1 MLAIISP
8 AKRLESAPIPSPV
21 PVTQPALLEETQ
33 ELMKTTR
40 KLSADQLQ
48 TLMKISEK
56 LADLN
61 HTRFQ
66 EFSTPFTPDN
76 ANPAALLFNGD
87 TYTGLD
93 AKTLSAEDLSY
104 AQDHVAI
111 LSGLYGI
118 LRPMDLI
125 QPYRLEMGTRLETG
139 RGANLY
145 AFWGD
150 RITKAVNGMLEGQQE
165 RTLVN
170 LASTEY
176 FSAIQ
181 SDAIDGR
188 ILTPAFVQI
197 RDGVPKMLGMMAK
210 RARGTM
216 ARYIC
221 THRVEHAEGLKD
233 FNEDRYVYREDLS
246 EGDRW
251 VFAREG

>member
-8 AKRLESAPIPSPV
+8 AKRLESDPIPSPV
-21 PVTQPALLEETQ
+21 PATQPTLLAETQ

-61 HTRFQ
+61 HGRFQ
-66 EFSTPFTPDN
+66 EFNTPFTVDN
-76 ANPAALLFNGD
+76 AKPADLLFNGD
-87 TYTGLD
+87 TYVGLD
-93 AKTLSAEDLSY
+93 AKSLSAEDLSY

-111 LSGLYGI
+111 LSGLYGL

-125 QPYRLEMGTRLETG
+125 QPYRLEMGTRLETP
-139 RGANLY
+139 RGTNLY

-150 RITKAVNGMLEGQQE
+150 RITKAVNTMLAGQAE

-181 SDAIDGR
+181 PADVDGR
-188 ILTPAFVQI
+188 VLTPAFLQI
-197 RDGVPKMLGMMAK
+197 REGVPKMLGMMAK

-233 FNEDRYVYREDLS
+233 FHEDGYVYREDLS
-246 EGDRW
+246 EDDRW
-251 VFAREG
+251 VFAREA

>member
-1 MLAIISP
+1 MLAVISP
-8 AKRLESAPIPSPV
+8 AKRLESDPVPSPV
-21 PVTQPALLEETQ
+21 PVTQPVLLSETQ
-33 ELMKTTR
+33 ELMKITR
-40 KLSADQLQ
+40 KLSAAQLQ
-48 TLMKISEK
+48 NLMKISDK

-61 HTRFQ
+61 HGRFQ
-66 EFSTPFTPDN
+66 DFSTPFTPDN
-76 ANPAALLFNGD
+76 AKPAALLFNGD
-87 TYTGLD
+87 TYLGLD
-93 AKTLSAEDLSY
+93 AKTMSPEDLTY

-111 LSGLYGI
+111 LSGLYGL

-125 QPYRLEMGTRLETG
+125 QPYRLEMGTRLQTP

-145 AFWGD
+145 AFWGN
-150 RITKAVNGMLEGQQE
+150 RITKTVNAMLAGQSE
-165 RTLVN
+165 HTIVN

-176 FSAIQ
+176 FSALQ
-181 SDAIDGR
+181 PAEIDGR
-188 ILTPAFVQI
+188 VLTPAFLQI

-233 FNEDRYVYREDLS
+233 FNEDGYVYREDLS

-251 VFAREG
+251 VFVREA